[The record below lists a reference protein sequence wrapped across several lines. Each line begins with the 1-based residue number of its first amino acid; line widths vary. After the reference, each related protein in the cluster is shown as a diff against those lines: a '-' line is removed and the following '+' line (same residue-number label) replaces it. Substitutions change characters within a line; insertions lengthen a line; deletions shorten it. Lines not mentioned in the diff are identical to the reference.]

1 MPDSRFCSSRLSTRR
16 RAVVWLVAWAT
27 LLAVVGS
34 TTAVHAQQDID
45 ALVAALAGDD
55 LLAVE
60 KASQQL
66 VVAGRDAAGATPRL
80 LQLFAQT
87 DTPRPIAV
95 VLGSIATPT
104 SLRPLVDALADEE
117 LTPRRNAAQIG
128 LLTAGEDGVPVL
140 VRGLVAAQT
149 PVRRNSAD
157 LLGYIGLPLSF
168 NALLRAAHQDPD
180 PSVRQSAV
188 WALSQI
194 DSQRVR
200 PSLAEIAMRD
210 PDPDVRAE
218 ATHALQRL
226 DEGFR

>member
-1 MPDSRFCSSRLSTRR
+1 MR
-16 RAVVWLVAWAT
+16 RAVILLVAWAA

-34 TTAVHAQQDID
+34 TAAVHAQQDID
-45 ALVAALAGDD
+45 ALVEALAGDD
-55 LLAVE
+55 LLAAE
-60 KASQQL
+60 RASQQL
-66 VVAGRDAAGATPRL
+66 VAAGADAASATPRL
-80 LQLFAQT
+80 IQLFSQS
-87 DTPRPIAV
+87 DTPRLIAV

-104 SLRPLVDALADEE
+104 SLRPLVNALADEA

-140 VRGLVAAQT
+140 VRGLVAVQT
-149 PVRRNSAD
+149 PVRRNAAD
-157 LLGYIGLPLSF
+157 LLGYIGSPLSL

-180 PSVRQSAV
+180 PGVRQSAV

-194 DSQRVR
+194 DSQRVQ
-200 PSLAEIAMRD
+200 PSLAEIAVRD

-218 ATHALQRL
+218 AASAIQRL